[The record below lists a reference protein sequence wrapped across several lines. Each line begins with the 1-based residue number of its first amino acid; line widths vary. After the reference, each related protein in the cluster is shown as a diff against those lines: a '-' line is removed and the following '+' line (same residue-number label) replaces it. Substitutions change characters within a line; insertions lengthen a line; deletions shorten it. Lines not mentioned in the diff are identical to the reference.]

1 MGGRDA
7 CAGHRLVAWHD
18 RGRRGDLGL
27 GFRERFLAFQ
37 ATPPGFR
44 LALTAVGCLL
54 QTMDMF
60 VTALELAGG
69 SLPTDRTYDGRS
81 LVPVLKSPTPEA
93 AKTPHDFYLYYCSS
107 RLMAVRHGNP
117 HEHS

>member
-1 MGGRDA
+1 
-7 CAGHRLVAWHD
+7 
-18 RGRRGDLGL
+18 
-27 GFRERFLAFQ
+27 
-37 ATPPGFR
+37 
-44 LALTAVGCLL
+44 
-54 QTMDMF
+54 MDMF

-117 HEHS
+117 HEHSWDLRSISDVGQDDLRLN

>member
-1 MGGRDA
+1 M
-7 CAGHRLVAWHD
+7 
-18 RGRRGDLGL
+18 
-27 GFRERFLAFQ
+27 
-37 ATPPGFR
+37 
-44 LALTAVGCLL
+44 ALTAVDVALQ

>member
-1 MGGRDA
+1 M
-7 CAGHRLVAWHD
+7 AWHD

-27 GFRERFLAFQ
+27 GFRERFLASQ